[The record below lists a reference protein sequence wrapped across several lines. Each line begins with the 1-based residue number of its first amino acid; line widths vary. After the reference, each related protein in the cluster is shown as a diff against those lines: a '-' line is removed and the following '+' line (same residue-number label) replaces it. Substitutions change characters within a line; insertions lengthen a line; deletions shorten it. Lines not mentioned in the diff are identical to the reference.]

1 MASGLLGRLA
11 GLRSLPSSAVRV
23 LGAAVGFVVLTAALF
38 AGVGVWQDRDTTPD
52 DAAAAPDPAPAPTP
66 APQPDA
72 DPDGTDDPD
81 DGADD
86 PDGTDDADA
95 PDDDAPAE
103 PPATTGPRPA
113 DVTIQLLN
121 GIGADGSAAISR
133 VRTTLTEAGFR
144 ISASNAGRPYDDT
157 TIFYTVGFEDE
168 GRLVASTLGVTEVFV
183 MTDLPPERRLSS
195 SVMVHVVVGADRR

>member
-66 APQPDA
+66 TPQPDPDPDGPGDA
-72 DPDGTDDPD
+72 DDPDGTDDPD
-81 DGADD
+81 G
-86 PDGTDDADA
+86 DA
-95 PDDDAPAE
+95 PDDDAPEE

-121 GIGADGSAAISR
+121 GIGADGADAISR

-157 TIFYTVGFEDE
+157 TIFYTVGFAEE

-183 MTDLPPERRLSS
+183 MTDLPPERRLSP

>member
-133 VRTTLTEAGFR
+133 IRTTLTEAGFR